1 ADSAR
6 QPATRAVAPHVALDA
21 RLHVRHRTEAGPI
34 RRYQGLVDVPSRAP
48 QQQTGGRPL
57 RQTADPDGAGGELR
71 HAAYVGEEPDRVP
84 PGRRGPAPC
93 RAGGE
98 GRRPRRRRV
107 PHSLAGRRAGV
118 GAVVRDSDRVTFRT
132 EWLLPAT
139 AGDHARSEFGLGDS
153 RGWRQGF
160 SRTSRLFWGPCV
172 TGGSAR
178 LLPIFADIAACS
190 LARPQ
195 RQLQRRSLEQVL
207 TTPRS
212 RPIAGPATRCVCS
225 SKAG

>member
-1 ADSAR
+1 AKPPILMVRVESYVTLRTSAKSL
-6 QPATRAVAPHVALDA
+6 TV
-21 RLHVRHRTEAGPI
+21 
-34 RRYQGLVDVPSRAP
+34 Y
-48 QQQTGGRPL
+48 PL
-57 RQTADPDGAGGELR
+57 DGAGQRLR
-71 HAAYVGEEPDRVP
+71 APGAEDVVP
-84 PGRRGPAPC
+84 
-93 RAGGE
+93 
-98 GRRPRRRRV
+98 
-107 PHSLAGRRAGV
+107 GV

-139 AGDHARSEFGLGDS
+139 AGDHARSEFGLADS

-160 SRTSRLFWGPCV
+160 SRTRRLFWGPCV